1 MKNDRLFARAIESER
16 VLDTRD
22 KRKMIGGHFPNRR
35 IESGRGIEILSNCD
49 RNSSREE
56 IPTRKRERKEGKIRN
71 GGRFGERRVFALRGE
86 ASEIISTAR

>member
-35 IESGRGIEILSNCD
+35 IESGRGLEILSNCD

-56 IPTRKRERKEGKIRN
+56 IPTRKKEREGRKDKKWRTIRGTKGFCVTR
-71 GGRFGERRVFALRGE
+71 GGV
-86 ASEIISTAR
+86 